1 MKIWLKNNISVP
13 LWNPNFCDNQFV
25 LGGGSACLSLP
36 IDEISPNE
44 KMEFIKYLT
53 RQGATIEE
61 LNSIRSQ
68 ISKVK
73 GGKLL
78 EAARET
84 NFIHTFILS
93 GNGFKKLM
101 TILDIGDRFSKNV
114 TNIPESELRHYWQS
128 H

>member
-1 MKIWLKNNISVP
+1 M
-13 LWNPNFCDNQFV
+13 
-25 LGGGSACLSLP
+25 SLP
-36 IDEISPNE
+36 IDGISPNE

-78 EAARET
+78 EAAGKA
-84 NFIHTFILS
+84 NFIHTYILS
-93 GNGFKKLM
+93 GNGLKRV
-101 TILDIGDRFSKNV
+101 TILDSDDRFSKSV
-114 TNIPESELRHYWQS
+114 TNITESKLRHYWQS
-128 H
+128 R

>member
-1 MKIWLKNNISVP
+1 M
-13 LWNPNFCDNQFV
+13 
-25 LGGGSACLSLP
+25 SLP
-36 IDEISPNE
+36 IDGISPNE

-78 EAARET
+78 EAAREA
-84 NFIHTFILS
+84 NFVHTFLLS
-93 GNGFKKLM
+93 GKE
-101 TILDIGDRFSKNV
+101 LDFGDIVVDKNDDRF
-114 TNIPESELRHYWQS
+114 W
-128 H
+128 

>member
-1 MKIWLKNNISVP
+1 M
-13 LWNPNFCDNQFV
+13 
-25 LGGGSACLSLP
+25 SLP
-36 IDEISPNE
+36 IDGISPNE

-68 ISKVK
+68 ISRVK

-78 EAARET
+78 EAARKA

-93 GNGFKKLM
+93 GNGFKKL
-101 TILDIGDRFSKNV
+101 V
-114 TNIPESELRHYWQS
+114 TDLAKMSPTSMNPR
-128 H
+128 

>member
-1 MKIWLKNNISVP
+1 M
-13 LWNPNFCDNQFV
+13 
-25 LGGGSACLSLP
+25 SLP

>member
-1 MKIWLKNNISVP
+1 MILIF
-13 LWNPNFCDNQFV
+13 LFI
-25 LGGGSACLSLP
+25 GGGSACLSLP
-36 IDEISPNE
+36 IDGISPNE

-78 EAARET
+78 EAANGA

-93 GNGFKKLM
+93 GK
-101 TILDIGDRFSKNV
+101 
-114 TNIPESELRHYWQS
+114 
-128 H
+128 

>member
-1 MKIWLKNNISVP
+1 M
-13 LWNPNFCDNQFV
+13 
-25 LGGGSACLSLP
+25 SLP
-36 IDEISPNE
+36 VDGISPNE

-78 EAARET
+78 EAARKA

-93 GNGFKKLM
+93 GNGFKNLV
-101 TILDIGDRFSKNV
+101 TSLDIGDRFSKSV
-114 TNIPESELRHYWQS
+114 TNIPKSKLRHYWQS
-128 H
+128 R

>member
-1 MKIWLKNNISVP
+1 MVVASILPHAKSR
-13 LWNPNFCDNQFV
+13 PNDHRKDASPFTTNV

-36 IDEISPNE
+36 IDGISPNE

-78 EAARET
+78 EAARKA

-93 GNGFKKLM
+93 GKDSILV
-101 TILDIGDRFSKNV
+101 TIL
-114 TNIPESELRHYWQS
+114 
-128 H
+128 

>member
-1 MKIWLKNNISVP
+1 MVVDSILPHAESGPNDHRKDAPP
-13 LWNPNFCDNQFV
+13 LTTNV

-36 IDEISPNE
+36 IDGISPNE

-78 EAARET
+78 EAARKA

-93 GNGFKKLM
+93 GKDSILVTFLVAKMM
-101 TILDIGDRFSKNV
+101 TLC
-114 TNIPESELRHYWQS
+114 HQ
-128 H
+128 HH

>member
-1 MKIWLKNNISVP
+1 M
-13 LWNPNFCDNQFV
+13 
-25 LGGGSACLSLP
+25 SLP
-36 IDEISPNE
+36 VDGISPNE

-73 GGKLL
+73 GGQLL
-78 EAARET
+78 EASRKA

-93 GNGFKKLM
+93 GNGFKNLV
-101 TILDIGDRFSKNV
+101 TSLDIGDRFSKSV
-114 TNIPESELRHYWQS
+114 TNIPKSKLRHNWQS
-128 H
+128 R